1 MKFMSKE
8 CKHSE
13 CWKAVGHSFVGALA
27 AILFVMLIA
36 CATSGM
42 KMGKKMWDRDDYDM
56 KSGMPMMSEMHK
68 MGGMMM
74 LEKLGMSQE
83 ELQAQLDAGKT
94 MQQIAEEKGIE
105 LPCMMEGAASC
116 PMKMSKDAE

>member
-1 MKFMSKE
+1 MSKE

-27 AILFVMLIA
+27 AILLVVLIA
-36 CATSGM
+36 SLSRGM
-42 KMGKKMWDRDDYDM
+42 HMGKKMWDRDVYGM
-56 KSGMPMMSEMHK
+56 RKGMPMMSEMHK

-83 ELQAQLDAGKT
+83 ELQAELDAGKT

-105 LPCMMEGAASC
+105 LPCMIEGGSSC

>member
-1 MKFMSKE
+1 MSNE

-42 KMGKKMWDRDDYDM
+42 KMGKKMWDRDDHDM
-56 KSGMPMMSEMHK
+56 KRGMPMMYETHK
-68 MGGMMM
+68 MGHVML

-83 ELQAQLDAGKT
+83 ELQSELDSGKT
-94 MQQIAEEKGIE
+94 MQQISEEKGVE
-105 LPCMMEGAASC
+105 LPCMMEGVASC
-116 PMKMSKDAE
+116 PMKMSQDVE